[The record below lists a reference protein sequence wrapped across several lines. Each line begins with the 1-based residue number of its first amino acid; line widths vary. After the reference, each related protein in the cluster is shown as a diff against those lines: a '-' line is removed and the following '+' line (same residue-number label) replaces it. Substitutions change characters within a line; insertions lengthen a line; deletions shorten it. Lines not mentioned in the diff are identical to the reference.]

1 MNANDRSFRITRARP
16 EDVDDLHALIRAL
29 ADYERLG
36 DICTST
42 PRDLADALFGPHP
55 VAEALISRLD
65 GKSHVCIGFAL
76 FFHTYSTFNGRRSL
90 WLEDLFVRPEHR
102 GAGVGRALLAAL
114 AAVARERDCGRFEW
128 AVLDWNAPAIRFY
141 ESLGARVLPDWRIA
155 RVTGEALA
163 ALADGVSAGRRG
175 APA

>member
-1 MNANDRSFRITRARP
+1 MNANDRSFRIARARP

-102 GAGVGRALLAAL
+102 GAGVGRAP
-114 AAVARERDCGRFEW
+114 R
-128 AVLDWNAPAIRFY
+128 
-141 ESLGARVLPDWRIA
+141 GAGMKR
-155 RVTGEALA
+155 
-163 ALADGVSAGRRG
+163 RRG
-175 APA
+175 PSRRNAGCPWRAARDAAPSSVATPTAGGRSPHRR